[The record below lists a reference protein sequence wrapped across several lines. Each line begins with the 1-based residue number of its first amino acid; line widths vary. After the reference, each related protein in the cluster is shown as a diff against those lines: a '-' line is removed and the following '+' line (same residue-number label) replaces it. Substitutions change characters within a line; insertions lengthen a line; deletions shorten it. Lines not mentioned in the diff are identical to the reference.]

1 LSDYN
6 YEHFDDYVRSRA
18 AGAEFPAFRQRLHAG
33 DSAPDFVATRLEDGA
48 RVTASEL
55 WRRRPVVMEFG
66 SFT

>member
-6 YEHFDDYVRSRA
+6 YEHFDDYVRSGS
-18 AGAEFPAFRQRLHAG
+18 AGAEFPAFRQLLHAG

-48 RVTASEL
+48 SVTASEL